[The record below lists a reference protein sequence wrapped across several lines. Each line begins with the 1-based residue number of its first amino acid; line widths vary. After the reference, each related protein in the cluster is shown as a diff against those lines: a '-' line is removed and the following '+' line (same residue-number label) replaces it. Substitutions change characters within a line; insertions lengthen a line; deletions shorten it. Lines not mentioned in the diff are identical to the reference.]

1 MDRRDFIKVSGVAA
15 AGLALTGCAPKTGS
29 WSKKEQ
35 ELYGAKK
42 KGHFSLMQISSATDT
57 IGESYLMN
65 QTDMGISITETATCL
80 REEMKPKEIIAREG
94 DSVADK
100 ATLTLEITSC
110 GINPRR
116 KRRIV
121 GYAFARL

>member
-42 KGHFSLMQISSATDT
+42 KGHFSLMQISSATRPAS
-57 IGESYLMN
+57 E
-65 QTDMGISITETATCL
+65 QRISSVTE
-80 REEMKPKEIIAREG
+80 RM
-94 DSVADK
+94 
-100 ATLTLEITSC
+100 LEIFLRGFEVVKPPAAVKYMRPQSMVSEKKW
-110 GINPRR
+110 R
-116 KRRIV
+116 
-121 GYAFARL
+121 